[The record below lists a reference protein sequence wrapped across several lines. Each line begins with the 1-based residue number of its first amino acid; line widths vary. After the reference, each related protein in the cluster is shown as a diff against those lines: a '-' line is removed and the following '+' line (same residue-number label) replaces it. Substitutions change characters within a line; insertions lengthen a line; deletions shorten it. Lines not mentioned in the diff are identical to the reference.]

1 MSNNHKLASRRG
13 PVAWMSEHR
22 IAPNLLMAFLIIGG
36 FLMSLT
42 IRKEFIP
49 PYEADAVRVSVAY
62 PGATPSE
69 MEQGVVLPIE
79 NELASLDGFKEVTSN
94 ISRGSARVTLEL
106 ENGVDKQQA
115 YQDIQQ
121 AVNRISTF
129 PAQIERP
136 IVSLVSGSIEVMELA
151 LFGPL
156 DRFELKRLA
165 ERIKE
170 QLLTS
175 TQISKVELRGVPDEE
190 IQIEIRQLDLQRYD
204 LTLTQVARIISDNAL
219 EQSAGAVKTEAG
231 DILVTLNDRAY
242 WAADFQQLPLIT
254 DDQGVQLRLGDIAR
268 VQEGFADANRL
279 VTYNGKTSVRFDI
292 HRAENQ
298 TPLTV
303 VEAAY
308 EQLDLIRAELPPGI
322 ELIVTD
328 DDGET
333 YRQRVG
339 LLLKNAAIGLIL
351 VMLLLSLFLEY
362 RLAFWVTMGIPT
374 AFLGALLLLPLWDV
388 SINMVSM
395 FAFIVA
401 LGIVVDDAIIAG
413 ENIYEHMQQGMPF
426 HDAAIVGARE
436 VSMPLAFAIL
446 TNVAAFLPLLSLPG
460 FSGKLFVAIPIVVIS
475 CFMISWIEALFIL
488 PTHLAN
494 LKKTPKTGIG
504 LKLDKAQGKVDEK
517 LHNFINFK
525 YLPVLDKVLH
535 NPGKTLAVALAIGA
549 IVLSYPMSG
558 RMGFSMFPRLEGE
571 FAVASVELPSNAP
584 LSQAEAVRTHLE
596 QSLYQ
601 VAEPFD
607 AAGVPLVLSVE
618 GNITDSSVEIEARL
632 VDVEER
638 PITANETVQR
648 WRDIIG
654 EIPGIR
660 SLTFDAERGGG
671 PSGGS
676 GLTVEL
682 RGSNTDELKQA
693 SAALAQ
699 ELVQLSGVKD
709 VANSFESGS
718 PQWDIKLNALGRS
731 LNLDASD
738 VASQVRAALYGAR
751 ALRQQRERNE
761 VTVLVRLPLEERS
774 YAADIER
781 LQIQTPA
788 GGYVFLGD
796 IATLVKERAPANITR
811 RDGQQIIRVTSEVE
825 PRSQIPAVINVLR
838 EDTFNQL
845 ESLYPSVEFS
855 FKGRQANT
863 QESVSSLQLYGFFSM
878 LLIYVLLAIPFRSY
892 AQPLLIMLVI
902 PFGAVGAVIGH
913 ILLDLAGRN
922 MGMSIM
928 SIMGIV
934 ALAGVV
940 VNDSLI
946 LVTYA
951 NEQRQK
957 GLNALQAV
965 RAAGVRRFRPIL
977 LTTLTTFGG
986 LAPMV
991 FEGSRQAQFITPM
1004 AVSLGFGILF
1014 TTFVCLLVLPAIYV
1028 LLDNIQQALGLAN
1041 KDLSDADPADEPLNK
1056 PL

>member
-1 MSNNHKLASRRG
+1 MADHKLASRRG

-22 IAPNLLMAFLIIGG
+22 IAPNLLMAFLIVGG
-36 FLMSLT
+36 FLMSLA

-49 PYEADAVRVSVAY
+49 PYEADVVNVSVGY

-79 NELASLDGFKEVTSN
+79 NELASLEGFKEITSN
-94 ISRGSARVTLEL
+94 VWRGSATIRVEL
-106 ENGVDKQQA
+106 ENDTNKQQA

-136 IVSLVSGSIEVMELA
+136 LVSLASHSIEVMELA

-156 DRFELKRLA
+156 QRFELKRLA
-165 ERIKE
+165 ERIKD
-170 QLLTS
+170 QLLAS
-175 TQISKVELRGVPDEE
+175 PDISKVELKGLPDEE
-190 IQIEIRQLDLQRYD
+190 IQIEIRQVDLQRYG
-204 LTLTQVARIISDNAL
+204 LTLNQVAQVISANAL
-219 EQSAGAVKTEAG
+219 EQSAGAVKTDGG
-231 DILVTLNDRAY
+231 DILVTLDDKVY
-242 WAADFQQLPLIT
+242 WADGFRDIPLIS
-254 DDQGVQLRLGDIAR
+254 DERGVQLRLGDIAR
-268 VQEGFADANRL
+268 IQDGFSDAYRL
-279 VTYNGKTSVRFDI
+279 VTYNGQTSVRFDI
-292 HRAENQ
+292 YRAESQ

-303 VEAAY
+303 VEAAHAIIKDIRP
-308 EQLDLIRAELPPGI
+308 QLAPGV

-351 VMLLLSLFLEY
+351 VMVLLSLFLEY

-374 AFLGALLLLPLWDV
+374 AFMGAMLLLPLWDM
-388 SINMVSM
+388 SINMISM

-436 VSMPLAFAIL
+436 IAMPLAFAIL

-460 FSGKLFVAIPIVVIS
+460 FMGKLFIAIPIVVIS
-475 CFMISWIEALFIL
+475 CFLISWLEALFIL
-488 PTHLAN
+488 PTHLAH
-494 LKKTPKTGIG
+494 LKEKPDTRIG
-504 LKLDKAQGKVDEK
+504 RRLDRFQENIDHKLQR
-517 LHNFINFK
+517 FINHK
-525 YLPVLDKVLH
+525 YLPLLDKVLAR
-535 NPGKTLAVALAIGA
+535 PGITLAVALAIGA
-549 IVLSYPMSG
+549 IVLSYPLSG

-571 FAVASVELPSNAP
+571 FAVAAVELPSNAP
-584 LSQAEAVRTHLE
+584 LAQAQQVRKQLEASLKQVSQ
-596 QSLYQ
+596 
-601 VAEPFD
+601 PFAD
-607 AAGVPLVLSVE
+607 AGTPLVVSVE
-618 GNITDSSVEIEARL
+618 GSITGSSIEVEARL
-632 VDVEER
+632 VDSEIR
-638 PITANETVQR
+638 PINANETVKR
-648 WRDIIG
+648 WREIIG

-671 PSGGS
+671 PSGGF

-682 RGSNTDELKQA
+682 RGSNSDELMQA
-693 SAALAQ
+693 SAALAA
-699 ELVQLSGVKD
+699 EMAQLSGVKD

-718 PQWDIKLNALGRS
+718 PQWDIELNDLGRS
-731 LNLDASD
+731 LKLDASE
-738 VASQVRAALYGAR
+738 VASQIRAALYGAR

-761 VTVLVRLPLEERS
+761 VTVLVRLPLQERS
-774 YAADIER
+774 FGSDIER
-781 LQIQTPA
+781 LQVRTPD
-788 GGYVFLGD
+788 GGYVLLGD
-796 IATLVKERAPANITR
+796 IATLHKERSPASIVR
-811 RDGQQIIRVTSEVE
+811 RDGQQIVSVTSEVE
-825 PRSQIPAVINVLR
+825 PREQIPAVMSVLR
-838 EDTFNQL
+838 QEVFAQL
-845 ESLYPSVEFS
+845 QARYPSVEFS
-855 FKGRQANT
+855 FRGRQQRT
-863 QESVSSLQLYGFFSM
+863 QESMDSLQLYGLFSM

-892 AQPLLIMLVI
+892 AQPLLIMVVI

-913 ILLDLAGRN
+913 LLLDLAGRN

-951 NEQRQK
+951 NQQVKEK
-957 GLNALQAV
+957 GLSALQAV

-991 FEGSRQAQFITPM
+991 FESSRQAQFITPM

-1028 LLDNIQQALGLAN
+1028 LLD
-1041 KDLSDADPADEPLNK
+1041 DLLRLFDKPAAAELTETDQRI
-1056 PL
+1056 